1 MVCKIIRTFA
11 LRMNCASIRA
21 NLIDRPM
28 CFTFDAPSA
37 LAPILAHY
45 PATQICVLSGVP
57 VSLLSDGAFA
67 STPLSYPTFNVP
79 QGEANKSLATIEQIW
94 DFLLNRQITRQGLL
108 INLGGGL
115 TTDMGGFAASTYKRG
130 IDFINIPT
138 TLLAMVDAS
147 TGGKTGF
154 NYHTLKNCIGTFA
167 DPVETI
173 ICPTFLRTLPPAEFL
188 SGYAEML
195 KHALLS
201 SASDFQTLAAFD
213 IDAFVGTLQRS
224 VSSLDEATI
233 AAADMAIRS
242 FAPLIQKSL
251 AVKDRIVAADP
262 HEKGLRHA
270 LNFGHTVG
278 HAIESLS
285 IEQHT
290 APQPPHGYCVLWGM
304 IAELYL
310 SVVRLGCP
318 REPLQQLTRL
328 MLRYFGRPACNCKDL
343 QLLLQRMMQDKKN
356 TVALTED
363 KHKKEV
369 QPNFTLLKRIGEP
382 LINQTVP
389 ADIIAEALDYLFS
402 L

>member
-1 MVCKIIRTFA
+1 
-11 LRMNCASIRA
+11 
-21 NLIDRPM
+21 M
-28 CFTFDAPSA
+28 CFTFDIQSA

-57 VSLLSDGAFA
+57 VSVLSDGSCPSALHL
-67 STPLSYPTFNVP
+67 PYPTLNVP

-94 DFLLNRQITRQGLL
+94 DFLLDHQITRQGLL

-173 ICPTFLRTLPPAEFL
+173 ICPSFLRTLPPTEFL

-201 SASDFQTLAAFD
+201 SAEDFQTLAAWD

-224 VSSLDEATI
+224 ISSPSEDTI
-233 AAADMAIRS
+233 AAADAAIRS
-242 FAPLIQKSL
+242 FAPLIRTSL
-251 AVKDRIVAADP
+251 AVKDRIVTADP
-262 HEKGLRHA
+262 HEKGLRHT

-290 APQPPHGYCVLWGM
+290 TPQPPHGYCVLWGM
-304 IAELYL
+304 VAELYL
-310 SVVRLGCP
+310 SVVRLDCP

-328 MLRYFGRPACNCKDL
+328 MLNYFGRHAYNCKDR

-356 TVALTED
+356 TVALNED

>member
-1 MVCKIIRTFA
+1 
-11 LRMNCASIRA
+11 
-21 NLIDRPM
+21 M
-28 CFTFDAPSA
+28 CFTFDVQSA

-57 VSLLSDGAFA
+57 VSVLSDGSCPSALHR
-67 STPLSYPTFNVP
+67 PYPTLNVP

-94 DFLLNRQITRQGLL
+94 DFLLDHQITRQGLL

-167 DPVETI
+167 DPIETI
-173 ICPTFLRTLPPAEFL
+173 ICPAFLRTLPPTEFL

-201 SASDFQTLAAFD
+201 SVEDFQTLAAWD

-224 VSSLDEATI
+224 VSSPSEGAI
-233 AAADMAIRS
+233 AAADAAIRS
-242 FAPLIQKSL
+242 FAPLIQISL
-251 AVKDRIVAADP
+251 AVKDRIVTADP

-270 LNFGHTVG
+270 LNFGHTIG

-290 APQPPHGYCVLWGM
+290 TPQPPHGYCVLWGM

-328 MLRYFGRPACNCKDL
+328 MLNYFDRPACNCKDR

-356 TVALTED
+356 TVALNED

>member
-1 MVCKIIRTFA
+1 
-11 LRMNCASIRA
+11 
-21 NLIDRPM
+21 M
-28 CFTFDAPSA
+28 CFTFDVQSA

-57 VSLLSDGAFA
+57 VSVLSDG
-67 STPLSYPTFNVP
+67 SYLSALHLPYPTLNMP
-79 QGEANKSLATIEQIW
+79 QGETNKSLATIEQIW
-94 DFLLNRQITRQGLL
+94 DFLLDHQITRQGLL

-167 DPVETI
+167 NPVETI
-173 ICPTFLRTLPPAEFL
+173 ICPVFLRTLPPTEFL

-195 KHALLS
+195 KHTLLS
-201 SASDFQTLAAFD
+201 SVEDFQTLAAWD

-224 VSSLDEATI
+224 ISSPSEDTI
-233 AAADMAIRS
+233 AAADAAIRN
-242 FAPLIQKSL
+242 FAPLIRTSL
-251 AVKDRIVAADP
+251 AVKDHIVAADP

-290 APQPPHGYCVLWGM
+290 TPQPPHGYCVLWGM

-328 MLRYFGRPACNCKDL
+328 MLNYFGRPACNCKDL

-356 TVALTED
+356 TVALNED
-363 KHKKEV
+363 KHKREV